1 RFKRVWVEKSDMPI
15 FQPSSISDVKPC
27 PDGYISHLT
36 NTNIEALR
44 VKKGQVLMTCSGTI
58 GKVSYVSETL
68 QDKIFSHDLLR
79 IDCKETIDQ
88 GYIYTYFRS
97 KVGNKILLTN
107 SYGAVITHI
116 EPEHLATVPIPNAS
130 QEIKARIHNLIVRS
144 YELRDRSNKLID
156 QATRLL
162 IDELKV
168 PEIDECVMNNNSGN
182 TFSVKLS
189 EINGRVDAS
198 YHIPTVNF
206 ILTHMRKSVEEITT
220 IGDPRIS
227 KKIILAGVFK
237 RTYVS
242 EEYGFPF
249 LGGKEITQLNPQ
261 TEKFLSKSM
270 HKVRYEKELKV
281 SENMILVSDRGTIG
295 TVALVPKHWNG
306 YAVSQ
311 NVLKVVPAS
320 DEIAGYIYIYLN
332 SELGRVLLRRQTY
345 GSVVD
350 MIDNNSLASVEI
362 PILKHKDIQI
372 EINSLALE
380 ANINRYEAYEA
391 EHEALRI
398 MDEEVLYVK

>member
-1 RFKRVWVEKSDMPI
+1 MIRQRV
-15 FQPSSISDVKPC
+15 
-27 PDGYISHLT
+27 
-36 NTNIEALR
+36 
-44 VKKGQVLMTCSGTI
+44 
-58 GKVSYVSETL
+58 
-68 QDKIFSHDLLR
+68 
-79 IDCKETIDQ
+79 
-88 GYIYTYFRS
+88 
-97 KVGNKILLTN
+97 
-107 SYGAVITHI
+107 
-116 EPEHLATVPIPNAS
+116 
-130 QEIKARIHNLIVRS
+130 LI
-144 YELRDRSNKLID
+144 N
-156 QATRLL
+156 
-162 IDELKV
+162 ELKV
-168 PEIDECVMNNNSGN
+168 PEIDECVMNNNSRN
-182 TFSVKLS
+182 IFSVKLS

-242 EEYGFPF
+242 ERYGYAF
-249 LGGKEITQLNPQ
+249 LGCKEITQLNPQ
-261 TEKFLSKSM
+261 TEKFLSRSM

-311 NVLKVVPAS
+311 NLLKVVPVS

-362 PILKHKDIQI
+362 PILKRKDIQI

-380 ANINRYEAYEA
+380 ANKKRYEAYEA
-391 EHEALRI
+391 EYEALRI